1 MEDFYITGEPD
12 TNSEASLVIDF
23 ENNTDSDWELDEQ
36 VRQNYSS
43 ILSNT
48 QIYVSF
54 DQINMKDGTF
64 SQV

>member
-12 TNSEASLVIDF
+12 TNSEASLIIDF
-23 ENNTDSDWELDEQ
+23 KYNSDRDPDLDEQ
-36 VRQNYSS
+36 VVG
-43 ILSNT
+43 SNFLNLT